1 MKRKIKIFT
10 DETKSKDLQ
19 RKIKTHST
27 NKIET
32 PPKRIKQ
39 ISEIWRKEFLGNL
52 HMMSRKKK
60 LKKRFFHLSI
70 QLKEENSATDL
81 NSAEGCFNRSTDK
94 KNIGK
99 KKERTFFS
107 NRIGRIQEKYQENN
121 RNKEEI

>member
-1 MKRKIKIFT
+1 MPDSIKHERKMKRKIKIFT

-52 HMMSRKKK
+52 HMMSRKKN
-60 LKKRFFHLSI
+60 LKNDFFIFPS
-70 QLKEENSATDL
+70 NS
-81 NSAEGCFNRSTDK
+81 
-94 KNIGK
+94 K
-99 KKERTFFS
+99 KKTQQQ
-107 NRIGRIQEKYQENN
+107 I
-121 RNKEEI
+121 